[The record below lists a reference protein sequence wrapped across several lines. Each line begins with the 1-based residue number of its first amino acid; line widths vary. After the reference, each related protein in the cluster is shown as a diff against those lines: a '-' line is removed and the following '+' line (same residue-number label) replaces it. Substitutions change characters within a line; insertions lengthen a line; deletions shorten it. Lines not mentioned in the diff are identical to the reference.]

1 MYQVDFDKFNIILD
15 NLLNQYNCYNKN
27 AKEFFN
33 TYFHNARRS
42 ILNLDAKYEFVEKKQ
57 QVLFLKILH
66 MMLIAHKYVFHF
78 EKDNMLNLYN
88 NSDENYFDITMF
100 LKDNAQ
106 ELELFRLYFNE
117 LENNSKLNLTFY
129 DDKVNNYE
137 FQFIDKKTTLFD
149 QMQRVNNINNL
160 KSESK
165 KFLNRGIIQGAHDI
179 NYAATL
185 AGEIINI
192 EEKNDSLFNEIY
204 TKIQHNEK
212 ASLYILR
219 KKLLRQSFLEMN
231 TYNIYLN
238 HLREQHFSN
247 PNDKKLLKSYP
258 YIDVF
263 CKMKNN

>member
-1 MYQVDFDKFNIILD
+1 MSFIFRVPDPLHGASK
-15 NLLNQYNCYNKN
+15 
-27 AKEFFN
+27 
-33 TYFHNARRS
+33 S
-42 ILNLDAKYEFVEKKQ
+42 ILSNLKNSSNFDAS
-57 QVLFLKILH
+57 
-66 MMLIAHKYVFHF
+66 
-78 EKDNMLNLYN
+78 DNN
-88 NSDENYFDITMF
+88 TV
-100 LKDNAQ
+100 AVVPC
-106 ELELFRLYFNE
+106 LFRLYFNE

-165 KFLNRGIIQGAHDI
+165 KFLNRGIMQGAHDI

-212 ASLYILR
+212 AALYILR

-238 HLREQHFSN
+238 NLREQHISN
-247 PNDKKLLKSYP
+247 PNEKKLLKSYP